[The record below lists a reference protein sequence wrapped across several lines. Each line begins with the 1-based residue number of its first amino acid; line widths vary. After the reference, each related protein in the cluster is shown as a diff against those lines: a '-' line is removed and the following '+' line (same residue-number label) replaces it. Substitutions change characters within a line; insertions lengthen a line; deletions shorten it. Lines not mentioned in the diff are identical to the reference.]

1 VDTIFT
7 LNARGNIYLEV
18 VREHFSLSERQVR
31 IEILAMFRQ
40 TVRAL
45 AASGVDYRKL
55 KSALV
60 PSLDRNEVALIFDSN
75 AIASESYG
83 ADVLAQVLP
92 LLDPR
97 STQSIRV
104 GDLIASDAQ
113 QTFVVSLLRHFLVQ
127 TRNFKFIHSTLLF
140 AVYINNLSDTAVQA
154 LHNGLG
160 RYDAYLG
167 FIPTKYASVAKTF
180 LSTTLADLC
189 VKHGKIAILA
199 HEDDRSND
207 ENINITLYPFERFGY
222 DVRSIQQHC
231 YSHFLSYKI
240 ERQAFV
246 DISDDDTHFSLNAL
260 SESIIPLHDM
270 TVLIE
275 DRKFDY
281 LVQTGK
287 LIKLGLAET
296 SKKELTRLIQGKVAA
311 NYIYNLRYQP
321 AHDTISFNIVVEIP
335 HASSAAPTRLN
346 VSLEYMPKRRT
357 LRLITLY

>member
-1 VDTIFT
+1 MDTIFT

-31 IEILAMFRQ
+31 TEILAMFRQ

-45 AASGVDYRKL
+45 AASGVDYQKL

-83 ADVLAQVLP
+83 ADVLSQVLP

-97 STQSIRV
+97 STQSILV
-104 GDLIASDAQ
+104 GDLIASDEQ
-113 QTFVVSLLRHFLVQ
+113 QSFVVSMLRHSLIQ
-127 TRNFKFIHSTLLF
+127 THSFEFIHSTLLF
-140 AVYINNLSDTAVQA
+140 AVYINNLTDTVLHA
-154 LHNGLG
+154 LHSGLSQ
-160 RYDAYLG
+160 YDAYLG

-207 ENINITLYPFERFGY
+207 ENVNITLYPFEQSGY
-222 DVRSIQQHC
+222 DVRSIQQHS

-240 ERQAFV
+240 EREAIS
-246 DISDDDTHFSLNAL
+246 DISGGDTHFSLNAL
-260 SESIIPLHDM
+260 SERIIPLSEM
-270 TVLIE
+270 PVLIE
-275 DRKFDY
+275 ESKFEY

-287 LIKLGLAET
+287 LIKPGLAEP

-321 AHDTISFNIVVEIP
+321 AHDTISFNTVVEIP

-346 VSLEYMPKRRT
+346 VSLEYMPERRT